1 MSEQYEI
8 WTIERGEFDRKMGIE
23 VLEQSAEKVVARIP
37 IDGNRQSHGVLH
49 GGAMIA
55 LGEAA
60 AGWGALIYASSFGK
74 AAVGVDINATHHRS
88 GVSGYATATATAIRL
103 GRTLAT
109 YEVVVLNDEGKRLS
123 TIRVTNAIIE
133 PRG

>member
-8 WTIERGEFDRKMGIE
+8 WTITPGEFDRKMGIE

-37 IDGNRQSHGVLH
+37 VDGNRQSHGVLH

-55 LGEAA
+55 LGEAV

-74 AAVGVDINATHHRS
+74 VAVGVDINATHHRS

-133 PRG
+133 PRD